1 MEGRGAQTVFA
12 MELSSSSRA
21 LLAVPGLSF
30 RAKALGL
37 GVLAASL
44 PFWVSA
50 ALVTQPRFFTLHWA
64 APALVIAAGCV
75 SVLSLLALRTLLVAV
90 SFVAEGVRANAALAS
105 AEAKGKPK
113 DEMLGAMRDVDAVA
127 ARLESV
133 RHRLANR
140 HPVTGVSTREPMMA
154 AITRD
159 VARENC
165 PPTLLGVLRLAQFE
179 RLIAVDKAG
188 AEKALQ
194 AFATRLVDCVGA
206 RRPYAQI
213 DRDSF
218 AVWFCDT
225 DGPKA
230 GREALQTLAAQLA
243 QPLGQGDLHIIPD
256 VRVGAAIYPDDG
268 LDGPTLLS
276 RAVAAVGKAGRAAG
290 DRLAYFSDESSVD
303 AEARHAMEQALRQAI
318 FRKELALFYQPVID
332 LTASRVVGAEALLR
346 WRHPELGAIPPAKFL
361 PVMEQSGLIGE
372 VGRWV
377 LEQAC
382 RDARGFESLG
392 LPGFKVGVNLS
403 QRQFRDPELSTM
415 IADVLRRSELKPA
428 RLELELTEASLM
440 RDPSHTRK
448 TLETF
453 ASIGVAVAIDDFGA
467 GASSLANFQS
477 LAFSKLKIDRKF
489 VTDVANRHDSQAVC
503 AALIELGRRLDIAVL
518 AEGVE
523 TPEEVEALRLLGCSL
538 FQGFFFARPLPAD
551 KFVAKISDPQW
562 LSLLSRPTRLPPV
575 IEDQRLAG

>member
-1 MEGRGAQTVFA
+1 
-12 MELSSSSRA
+12 MELSTSSRA
-21 LLAVPGLSF
+21 LLAFPGLSF
-30 RAKALGL
+30 RAKALML
-37 GVLAASL
+37 GVIAATI
-44 PFWVSA
+44 PFAVSTL
-50 ALVTQPRFFTLHWA
+50 LVTQPRFFMLRWA
-64 APALVIAAGCV
+64 APSLVIAAGFV
-75 SVLSLLALRTLLVAV
+75 SVLSLLALRSLLVAV
-90 SFVAEGVRANAALAS
+90 GVVAEGLRANAALAS
-105 AEAKGKPK
+105 ASAKSEEKPK
-113 DEMLGAMRDVDAVA
+113 DEMLGAMRDVNAVA
-127 ARLESV
+127 QRLESV

-140 HPVTGVSTREPMMA
+140 HPVTGVSTREPLMA
-154 AITRD
+154 AIGRD
-159 VARENC
+159 VSHENC
-165 PPTLLGVLRLAQFE
+165 PPTLLGVLRLAQLE

-188 AEKALQ
+188 AEKVLQ
-194 AFATRLVDCVGA
+194 AFAQRLVDCVGA
-206 RRPYAQI
+206 RRPFAQV

-230 GREALQTLAAQLA
+230 AREALQALAAKLA
-243 QPLGQGDLHIIPD
+243 QPLGEGDLHIIPD
-256 VRVGAAIYPDDG
+256 VRLGAAIYPDDG
-268 LDGPTLLS
+268 LNGQTLLM
-276 RAVAAVGKAGRAAG
+276 RAVAACGKAGRAAG
-290 DRLAYFSDESSVD
+290 DRLAYFSEESSAE

-332 LTASRVVGAEALLR
+332 LTAGRVVGAEALMR

-361 PVMEQSGLIGE
+361 PVMEQSGLISE
-372 VGRWV
+372 VGRWT

-382 RDARGFESLG
+382 RDARAFESLG
-392 LPGFKVGVNLS
+392 LAGFKVGVNLS
-403 QRQFRDPELSTM
+403 QRQFRDPDLATV
-415 IADVLRRSELKPA
+415 IADVLRRSELKPS

-440 RDPSHTRK
+440 RDLGHTRK
-448 TLETF
+448 TLETLG
-453 ASIGVAVAIDDFGA
+453 SIGVAVAIDDFGA

-489 VTDVANRHDSQAVC
+489 VTDVSNRHDSQAVC

-523 TPEEVEALRLLGCSL
+523 TPEEVEALRVLGCQL

-562 LSLLSRPTRLPPV
+562 LSLLSRPTRPAPV